1 METKQNKTTKNELFL
16 DAVDYLFEKRLV
28 SSQRELAQKIGIG
41 DAALSRI
48 KNNVKVVSDDTIRKM
63 NEAFGNIFNMAYFRN
78 GSDVLLVSDCSE
90 LSEQP
95 NQPTSGGDL
104 FAQMVADL
112 RKDLDY
118 FKKMV
123 LAKDNIIQ
131 DNTGQLISLQSRLA
145 AATAE
150 LEMVKADVHNRD
162 QIIDTLKS
170 ELEYHRKRP
179 FDAHPFPL
187 GVAEPEPQR
196 PHVSPSKP

>member
-1 METKQNKTTKNELFL
+1 MSSKQQRLCEVYTYLRDNGKVHTQVGFASAVRVTRAAISAALNGNEAYLTKNLFQKICG
-16 DAVDYLFEKRLV
+16 AFPGVFNIDYLLTGEGQL
-28 SSQRELAQKIGIG
+28 LA
-41 DAALSRI
+41 
-48 KNNVKVVSDDTIRKM
+48 NNGTDT
-63 NEAFGNIFNMAYFRN
+63 
-78 GSDVLLVSDCSE
+78 SE
-90 LSEQP
+90 PSPEQP
-95 NQPTSGGDL
+95 KQPASGGDL

-150 LEMVKADVHNRD
+150 LEMVKADVHHRD

-187 GVAEPEPQR
+187 GVAEGDNEHIPIASDE
-196 PHVSPSKP
+196 

>member
-1 METKQNKTTKNELFL
+1 MGTNEGKKSKNELFIS
-16 DAVDYLFEKRLV
+16 AIDYLYEKKLV
-28 SSQRELAQKIGIG
+28 TRQKDLAAKIGVTE
-41 DAALSRI
+41 ATFSRI
-48 KNNVKVVSDDTIRKM
+48 KNGVKIVSDDTIRKM
-63 NEAFGNIFNMAYFRN
+63 NDAFGNIFNMAYFRN
-78 GSDVLLVSDCSE
+78 ESDVLLVSDCTE
-90 LSEQP
+90 LSQQP
-95 NQPTSGGDL
+95 KQPASGGDL
-104 FAQMVADL
+104 LGQMVADL

-131 DNTGQLISLQSRLA
+131 DNTGKLISLQSRLA

-150 LEMVKADVHNRD
+150 LELVKADVHHRD

-179 FDAHPFPL
+179 FDAHPFPM